1 MNTRGRSEPTDDEI
15 RQMMDFDGLLK
26 AYQATKLSTVKKPS
40 IKWAKTAMVFSA
52 IVAATYGLFTWQKSV
67 SHKSETAETGK
78 NIPPVKVERPVEST
92 PSFIQPDSSFKVSS
106 KESKPAVSTKPA
118 YAKKKE
124 EVSGAQPQ
132 YISAEPIEGFP
143 ALYAY
148 FDRELRYPA
157 EALSDS
163 IQGVEAVAFIIDKSG
178 KPEKIE
184 IQQSLGGA
192 FDREVI
198 RLIQNMPPWKPATLN
213 GEPVISK
220 QSIPFT
226 FKITP
231 ITYTKE

>member
-1 MNTRGRSEPTDDEI
+1 MSKKGLTPTDEEI

-52 IVAATYGLFTWQKSV
+52 IVAATYGLYTWQKSV
-67 SHKSETAETGK
+67 SHKSETAETGQ

-92 PSFIQPDSSFKVSS
+92 PSFIQPDSSFKVGS
-106 KESKPAVSTKPA
+106 KESKPAVSSKPA

-148 FDRELRYPA
+148 FDRELKYPA

-163 IQGVEAVAFIIDKSG
+163 IQGVESVAFIIDKSG
-178 KPEKIE
+178 KPGKIE
-184 IQQSLGGA
+184 IQQSLGAA
-192 FDREVI
+192 FDHEVI
-198 RLIQNMPPWKPATLN
+198 RLLQNMPPWKPATIN
-213 GEPVISK
+213 GEPVMSK
-220 QSIPFT
+220 QSVPFT
-226 FKITP
+226 FRITRKAK
-231 ITYTKE
+231 TKK